1 MKKLLAL
8 AAAITLLCTAALAE
22 FDFYALKD
30 TPDAMTYT
38 VPGTADTVVRPALA
52 PYQGEFGEDELVAY
66 LDYIILPD
74 EEVATFRLC
83 LSLSMFDSFQAD
95 EVRVTVDK
103 KCYTF
108 AVKPAI
114 TDYDGI
120 FMEDYT
126 LVLSS
131 ESFSIVTGAV
141 EGEKRH
147 DDAGRIRQHDGRR
160 RAGRQRG
167 DSQRGRANPADPLQ
181 RLRRQQAGFV
191 RADGQVPLHGGK
203 SKISHGNST
212 KSPPT
217 CVDRSGDCVC
227 DGDRCGIVLSLHRH
241 AAERRH
247 LLQLIQR
254 ERRTGE
260 RLRRQRHQQQRVII
274 RRDAVGVNRAAH
286 PAAME
291 QRPFAVFVHPHADG
305 FHQRAAVGFAVAG
318 GVVEV
323 NGAQA
328 VRAMVAVVTARA
340 FGNDEPSAVPA
351 GEGFVAGVG
360 LVVVFV
366 VEFPLVFAVHGEI
379 PPDIRR

>member
-131 ESFSIVTGAV
+131 ESFSIVTALSKAKNATTMQVVFVNTMDGA
-141 EGEKRH
+141 E
-147 DDAGRIRQHDGRR
+147 
-160 RAGRQRG
+160 RAG
-167 DSQRGRANPADPLQ
+167 SVEIPSADVKALLTRYNDLGGSKQ
-181 RLRRQQAGFV
+181 DFV

-203 SKISHGNST
+203 SEISHGNST

-217 CVDRSGDCVC
+217 CIDRSGDCGC

-241 AAERRH
+241 AAAEA
-247 LLQLIQR
+247 
-254 ERRTGE
+254 T
-260 RLRRQRHQQQRVII
+260 RV
-274 RRDAVGVNRAAH
+274 
-286 PAAME
+286 
-291 QRPFAVFVHPHADG
+291 Q
-305 FHQRAAVGFAVAG
+305 
-318 GVVEV
+318 
-323 NGAQA
+323 
-328 VRAMVAVVTARA
+328 
-340 FGNDEPSAVPA
+340 
-351 GEGFVAGVG
+351 
-360 LVVVFV
+360 
-366 VEFPLVFAVHGEI
+366 
-379 PPDIRR
+379 

>member
-120 FMEDYT
+120 YMEDYT

-131 ESFSIVTGAV
+131 ESFPIVTA
-141 EGEKRH
+141 
-147 DDAGRIRQHDGRR
+147 
-160 RAGRQRG
+160 
-167 DSQRGRANPADPLQ
+167 L
-181 RLRRQQAGFV
+181 
-191 RADGQVPLHGGK
+191 
-203 SKISHGNST
+203 SKAKNAT
-212 KSPPT
+212 TCLLYTSPSP
-217 CVDRSGDCVC
+217 
-227 DGDRCGIVLSLHRH
+227 
-241 AAERRH
+241 
-247 LLQLIQR
+247 
-254 ERRTGE
+254 
-260 RLRRQRHQQQRVII
+260 
-274 RRDAVGVNRAAH
+274 RDTR
-286 PAAME
+286 
-291 QRPFAVFVHPHADG
+291 
-305 FHQRAAVGFAVAG
+305 
-318 GVVEV
+318 
-323 NGAQA
+323 
-328 VRAMVAVVTARA
+328 
-340 FGNDEPSAVPA
+340 
-351 GEGFVAGVG
+351 
-360 LVVVFV
+360 
-366 VEFPLVFAVHGEI
+366 
-379 PPDIRR
+379 

>member
-131 ESFSIVTGAV
+131 ESFPIVTA
-141 EGEKRH
+141 
-147 DDAGRIRQHDGRR
+147 
-160 RAGRQRG
+160 
-167 DSQRGRANPADPLQ
+167 L
-181 RLRRQQAGFV
+181 
-191 RADGQVPLHGGK
+191 
-203 SKISHGNST
+203 SKAKNAT
-212 KSPPT
+212 T
-217 CVDRSGDCVC
+217 M
-227 DGDRCGIVLSLHRH
+227 
-241 AAERRH
+241 
-247 LLQLIQR
+247 Q
-254 ERRTGE
+254 
-260 RLRRQRHQQQRVII
+260 
-274 RRDAVGVNRAAH
+274 
-286 PAAME
+286 
-291 QRPFAVFVHPHADG
+291 
-305 FHQRAAVGFAVAG
+305 
-318 GVVEV
+318 
-323 NGAQA
+323 
-328 VRAMVAVVTARA
+328 
-340 FGNDEPSAVPA
+340 
-351 GEGFVAGVG
+351 
-360 LVVVFV
+360 VVFV
-366 VEFPLVFAVHGEI
+366 NTMDGAERAGSVEI
-379 PPDIRR
+379 PSADVKTLLTRYNDLGGSKQDLSVLMDKYLCTVEKAK

>member
-8 AAAITLLCTAALAE
+8 AAAITLSCTAAFAE

-30 TPDAMTYT
+30 TPDTMTYT

-131 ESFSIVTGAV
+131 ESFSIVTA
-141 EGEKRH
+141 
-147 DDAGRIRQHDGRR
+147 
-160 RAGRQRG
+160 
-167 DSQRGRANPADPLQ
+167 L
-181 RLRRQQAGFV
+181 
-191 RADGQVPLHGGK
+191 
-203 SKISHGNST
+203 SKVKNAT
-212 KSPPT
+212 T
-217 CVDRSGDCVC
+217 M
-227 DGDRCGIVLSLHRH
+227 
-241 AAERRH
+241 
-247 LLQLIQR
+247 Q
-254 ERRTGE
+254 
-260 RLRRQRHQQQRVII
+260 
-274 RRDAVGVNRAAH
+274 
-286 PAAME
+286 
-291 QRPFAVFVHPHADG
+291 
-305 FHQRAAVGFAVAG
+305 
-318 GVVEV
+318 
-323 NGAQA
+323 
-328 VRAMVAVVTARA
+328 
-340 FGNDEPSAVPA
+340 
-351 GEGFVAGVG
+351 
-360 LVVVFV
+360 VVFV
-366 VEFPLVFAVHGEI
+366 NTMDGAERAGSVEI
-379 PPDIRR
+379 PSADVKTLLTRYNDLGGSKQDLSVLMDKYPCTVEKAK

>member
-120 FMEDYT
+120 YMEDYT

-131 ESFSIVTGAV
+131 ESFPIVTALSALKKKSGTLSAGNILGANIIDLTLILPLCSLISIARGS
-141 EGEKRH
+141 GELAVSASSVSMDMKICLIVICI
-147 DDAGRIRQHDGRR
+147 AVLPTIITQKF
-160 RAGRQRG
+160 QRWQG
-167 DSQRGRANPADPLQ
+167 IL
-181 RLRRQQAGFV
+181 L
-191 RADGQVPLHGGK
+191 LLTYGGY
-203 SKISHGNST
+203 IY
-212 KSPPT
+212 
-217 CVDRSGDCVC
+217 
-227 DGDRCGIVLSLHRH
+227 
-241 AAERRH
+241 
-247 LLQLIQR
+247 
-254 ERRTGE
+254 
-260 RLRRQRHQQQRVII
+260 
-274 RRDAVGVNRAAH
+274 
-286 PAAME
+286 
-291 QRPFAVFVHPHADG
+291 
-305 FHQRAAVGFAVAG
+305 
-318 GVVEV
+318 
-323 NGAQA
+323 
-328 VRAMVAVVTARA
+328 
-340 FGNDEPSAVPA
+340 
-351 GEGFVAGVG
+351 
-360 LVVVFV
+360 FV
-366 VEFPLVFAVHGEI
+366 VK
-379 PPDIRR
+379 

>member
-8 AAAITLLCTAALAE
+8 AAAITLSCTAALAE

-83 LSLSMFDSFQAD
+83 LSLSMFDPFQAD

-131 ESFSIVTGAV
+131 ESFSIVTA
-141 EGEKRH
+141 
-147 DDAGRIRQHDGRR
+147 
-160 RAGRQRG
+160 
-167 DSQRGRANPADPLQ
+167 L
-181 RLRRQQAGFV
+181 
-191 RADGQVPLHGGK
+191 
-203 SKISHGNST
+203 SKAKNAT
-212 KSPPT
+212 T
-217 CVDRSGDCVC
+217 M
-227 DGDRCGIVLSLHRH
+227 
-241 AAERRH
+241 
-247 LLQLIQR
+247 Q
-254 ERRTGE
+254 
-260 RLRRQRHQQQRVII
+260 
-274 RRDAVGVNRAAH
+274 
-286 PAAME
+286 
-291 QRPFAVFVHPHADG
+291 
-305 FHQRAAVGFAVAG
+305 
-318 GVVEV
+318 
-323 NGAQA
+323 
-328 VRAMVAVVTARA
+328 
-340 FGNDEPSAVPA
+340 
-351 GEGFVAGVG
+351 
-360 LVVVFV
+360 VVFV
-366 VEFPLVFAVHGEI
+366 NTMDGAERAGSVEI
-379 PPDIRR
+379 PSADVKTLLTRYNDLGGS

>member
-131 ESFSIVTGAV
+131 ESFSIVTALSKAK
-141 EGEKRH
+141 KRH

-167 DSQRGRANPADPLQ
+167 DSQRGRESPADPLQ
-181 RLRRQQAGFV
+181 
-191 RADGQVPLHGGK
+191 
-203 SKISHGNST
+203 
-212 KSPPT
+212 
-217 CVDRSGDCVC
+217 
-227 DGDRCGIVLSLHRH
+227 
-241 AAERRH
+241 
-247 LLQLIQR
+247 
-254 ERRTGE
+254 
-260 RLRRQRHQQQRVII
+260 
-274 RRDAVGVNRAAH
+274 
-286 PAAME
+286 
-291 QRPFAVFVHPHADG
+291 
-305 FHQRAAVGFAVAG
+305 
-318 GVVEV
+318 
-323 NGAQA
+323 
-328 VRAMVAVVTARA
+328 
-340 FGNDEPSAVPA
+340 
-351 GEGFVAGVG
+351 
-360 LVVVFV
+360 
-366 VEFPLVFAVHGEI
+366 
-379 PPDIRR
+379 